1 MESSFWEVSKK
12 KYSNIQNRQ
21 NILTYEYNSLK
32 SDTKLIYQLFF
43 VAFVLEFLLGD
54 WNVRELGQDKG
65 TVTCARHRMMSTDV
79 LLMCTSSSGSQEKYT
94 FQAGIL
100 KSDQSQEIEKPH
112 RLVDSGNKIQ
122 LDWGKGKFW
131 IETREYFI

>member
-1 MESSFWEVSKK
+1 M
-12 KYSNIQNRQ
+12 
-21 NILTYEYNSLK
+21 
-32 SDTKLIYQLFF
+32 
-43 VAFVLEFLLGD
+43 LGD

-79 LLMCTSSSGSQEKYT
+79 LLMCTSSSGSKEKYT

-100 KSDQSQEIEKPH
+100 KTNKRQEIEKPH

-122 LDWGKGKFW
+122 LGWGQRKIW
-131 IETREYFI
+131 IKTREYFI